1 LSADLPKPAEA
12 TDTRPH
18 VEVAVGIL
26 QRGSDSAVLLAQRPE
41 GKPYAGWWE
50 FPGGKLEAG
59 ESVEDALDRELYE
72 ELGVRI
78 TACRVFD
85 AVEFSYP
92 HARVRLHFRLVT
104 AWSGEPRA
112 REGQALAWQ
121 QPGAITVSPLLPAS
135 LPVIE
140 RLAAAGS
147 GTARGLST

>member
-1 LSADLPKPAEA
+1 MLRNRANHDRAPAVMRSCAQDLTCSRVGARRQPREDPIADPLERG
-12 TDTRPH
+12 D
-18 VEVAVGIL
+18 VA
-26 QRGSDSAVLLAQRPE
+26 RR
-41 GKPYAGWWE
+41 
-50 FPGGKLEAG
+50 

-140 RLAAAGS
+140 RLAVAGS
-147 GTARGLST
+147 GNARGLST